1 MEIGKQ
7 NGVNFW
13 DTLKDDLFQELENN
27 QNMFSFS
34 VITQAQQSIRL
45 CADSL
50 DKLRDYIIQY
60 TFKDQKE
67 EIDFFKKIK
76 PAIYGRLLYFY
87 KIYDIE
93 TAQPAG
99 LGKEQLYKEVSRV
112 MSFFKKHKFFY
123 RYYRGEETY
132 LDDKFFR
139 RSTSAMPIQRRLFDS
154 YYHPNFC
161 TSHDNIFAE
170 IIANELLIIY
180 LEKPAQRITSTT
192 QPHTITPTP
201 IPSKKLTWTDPKSA
215 LIEMAYAYKA
225 KGSFNNGKATLKEIF
240 EYLQWVFDIV
250 LTNPSRDF
258 QEILRR
264 KSGYT
269 IYIDGLKEDYL
280 KYVDEI
286 QSRPHR

>member
-1 MEIGKQ
+1 METTIQ
-7 NGVNFW
+7 NGGKFW
-13 DTLKDDLFQELENN
+13 NALKDDLFQELEDN

-34 VITQAQQSIRL
+34 VIKQAQQSIRL
-45 CADSL
+45 CVDYL
-50 DKLRDYIIQY
+50 DKLRDYIVQY
-60 TFKDQKE
+60 SFKDRQE
-67 EIDFFKKIK
+67 EIEFFKEIK
-76 PAIYGRLLYFY
+76 TAIYGRLLYFY
-87 KIYDIE
+87 KIYNIE
-93 TAQPAG
+93 TAQPTG
-99 LGKEQLYKEVSRV
+99 LTKEQPGKEIDRV
-112 MSFFKKHKFFY
+112 MTFFEKNRFFY
-123 RYYRGEETY
+123 RYYRGNETY
-132 LDDKFFR
+132 LDDIFFR
-139 RSTSAMPIQRRLFDS
+139 RSADIIPIQRRLFDS

-170 IIANELLIIY
+170 ILANELLINY
-180 LEKPAQRITSTT
+180 LEKPAQQLATTT
-192 QPHTITPTP
+192 QTQTIAATP
-201 IPSKKLTWTDPKSA
+201 IPSKKRTWTDPKSA

-240 EYLQWVFDIV
+240 EYLQWVFNIV

-286 QSRPHR
+286 QSRPHH